1 MKKYVFL
8 ILLILSSVLLSVVLI
23 FLVTETFF
31 RVQKKGFIDGIKSYF
46 VVETPYSALGTNDWV
61 IYDSELGYR
70 QNPALP
76 EINEYSMRND
86 EIVMPKPTGSKR
98 IVILGDSLPYSGYP
112 NFVTM
117 LREKFAYDKNI
128 EIINASTPGYT
139 NYQELV
145 FLKKYILKIEP
156 DLVILNYVLND
167 NFKFLHKFDEKEGML
182 YTDEARESLKI
193 NNNFEKIVSKSYFL
207 SRLKLA
213 SLNREANLDDSDTC
227 FENHIDFN
235 TAWKDES
242 WPDIDHQLEEMNSLL
257 KKQNSKLSVVIFPL
271 ECQVKSDFL
280 SENFNHITK
289 PQQKVLEYG
298 KKYDIKTL
306 DLFMPF
312 YTAIDKN
319 KEISLYTDGI
329 HLTENGHSLSAE
341 EISKFINE
349 NFINF

>member
-1 MKKYVFL
+1 MKKYIFL
-8 ILLILSSVLLSVVLI
+8 ASLSLSSAILSVTLL

-31 RVQKKGFIDGIKSYF
+31 RIQKKGLVDGIKSYF
-46 VVETPYSALGTNDWV
+46 IVETPYSALGTNNWV
-61 IYDSELGYR
+61 IFDNELGYR
-70 QNPALP
+70 LNPSLP

-86 EIVMPKPTGSKR
+86 EITAPKKVGVKR
-98 IVILGDSLPYSGYP
+98 IVILGDSVPYTGYP
-112 NFVTM
+112 NFVSM
-117 LREKFAYDKNI
+117 LREKFRDDESI

-139 NYQELV
+139 NYQELL

-167 NFKFLHKFDEKEGML
+167 NYKFLHKFDEKGEML
-182 YTDEARESLKI
+182 FTDEAEESLKVS
-193 NNNFEKIVSKSYFL
+193 NHFEKLISKSYFL

-213 SLNREANLDDSDTC
+213 SLNREAKLNDSDNC
-227 FENHIDFN
+227 FEDSIDFN
-235 TAWKDES
+235 TAWKDEY
-242 WPDIDHQLEEMNSLL
+242 WPDFGHQLEEMNSVLRE
-257 KKQNSKLSVVIFPL
+257 QNSKLLVVIFPL

-289 PQQKVLEYG
+289 PQQKVLEYS
-298 KKYDIKTL
+298 KKYDIKAL

-329 HLTENGHSLSAE
+329 HLTEKGHLLSAQ